1 MWSHINLEKDLR
13 IWLSHIRRNSMT
25 HSNSR
30 NNWFWVRLNCEKGW
44 FSCFLPPR
52 QATPFLSFVH
62 IIIFHP
68 LAQTKEAIYRMRLC
82 LSRILWKRSL
92 FLFSHSARFSPCT
105 CTIIDLIIIYFHLEG
120 GESSTHTFL
129 AAFASKASNSCLV
142 LSSHV
147 LTAVEL
153 QYFFCLRVIVD
164 DVVILWWCGVERS
177 RRSHPLGVKF
187 QKEVLA

>member
-30 NNWFWVRLNCEKGW
+30 NNGFWLRLNCEKGW

-82 LSRILWKRSL
+82 LSILWKRSL
-92 FLFSHSARFSPCT
+92 FLFSHSTRFSPCT
-105 CTIIDLIIIYFHLEG
+105 QIVLIIIYFHLEG
-120 GESSTHTFL
+120 GKALLIPSSLLSLLKHPTLALCSLHMFSPPWNSNTSSVYEWSSTT
-129 AAFASKASNSCLV
+129 S
-142 LSSHV
+142 
-147 LTAVEL
+147 
-153 QYFFCLRVIVD
+153 
-164 DVVILWWCGVERS
+164 
-177 RRSHPLGVKF
+177 
-187 QKEVLA
+187 